1 MGKKELCNDIP
12 VTYPQIDLDLFPL
25 FFFAAISSF
34 LGKRAKQ
41 TATEPQI
48 AMHYIAICIY
58 KDYNDFVGDDIADTS
73 DDTQVS
79 RISST
84 RNSGVE
90 FLSVET

>member
-1 MGKKELCNDIP
+1 
-12 VTYPQIDLDLFPL
+12 
-25 FFFAAISSF
+25 
-34 LGKRAKQ
+34 
-41 TATEPQI
+41 
-48 AMHYIAICIY
+48 MHYIAICIY

-90 FLSVET
+90 FLSVETWSVECCNFGIVCLFVGKMRSNKCQEQMRRQRTTSKL

>member
-1 MGKKELCNDIP
+1 
-12 VTYPQIDLDLFPL
+12 
-25 FFFAAISSF
+25 
-34 LGKRAKQ
+34 
-41 TATEPQI
+41 
-48 AMHYIAICIY
+48 MHYIAICIY

-90 FLSVET
+90 FLSVETWSVECCNFGIVCLFVGKMRSNKCQEQMGRQRTTSKL

>member
-1 MGKKELCNDIP
+1 
-12 VTYPQIDLDLFPL
+12 
-25 FFFAAISSF
+25 
-34 LGKRAKQ
+34 
-41 TATEPQI
+41 
-48 AMHYIAICIY
+48 MHYIAICIY

-90 FLSVET
+90 FHSVETWSVECCNFGIVCLFVGKMRSNKCQEQMRRQRTTSKL